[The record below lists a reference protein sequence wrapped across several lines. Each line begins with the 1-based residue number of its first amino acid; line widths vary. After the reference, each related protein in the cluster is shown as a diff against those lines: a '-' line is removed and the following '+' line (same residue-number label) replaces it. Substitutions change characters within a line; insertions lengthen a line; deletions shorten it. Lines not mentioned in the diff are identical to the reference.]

1 MNTGTSTALSV
12 FRGVVW
18 VAWIGTILAVL
29 YLAVGVPSG
38 ATDAR
43 MVNPWIGVGPW
54 DTGLV
59 IGVSREAITPGEW
72 RSFCLRVGVWNLSGT
87 VSVLVAVDQ
96 VRRILGGDMTKS
108 PFTSANARRVR
119 IAGIAVICAAGAKA
133 GRDIVF
139 SKFVAESVRISG
151 AQVGYLS
158 DLGLSTAFLG
168 IMILAMAEVVRHG
181 VKLQE
186 DQDLTV

>member
-1 MNTGTSTALSV
+1 MNTGTSSAVSV

-18 VAWIGTILAVL
+18 VAWVGTILTAV
-29 YLAVGVPSG
+29 YLAIGVPSG

-43 MVNPWIGVGPW
+43 MVNPWISVGPW

-59 IGVSREAITPGEW
+59 IGVSREAMTADEW
-72 RSFCLRVGVWNLSGT
+72 RSFCLRVGVWNLAST
-87 VSVLVAVDQ
+87 VAVLVAVDQ
-96 VRRILGGDMTKS
+96 VRRILSGDMTKS
-108 PFTSANARRVR
+108 PFTSANGRRVR
-119 IAGIAVICAAGAKA
+119 IAGLAVICAAGAKA

-139 SKFVAESVRISG
+139 GRFVAESVRISG

-168 IMILAMAEVVRHG
+168 IMILAMAEVMRHG